1 MNQEQIFSRISQH
14 IEQLVPPGLTDLKL
28 EIQRNI
34 KSVLTE
40 SFSKMNVVSQEEF
53 DIQSKVLEKTRAK
66 LENLEKQVQELEKLN
81 LR

>member
-34 KSVLTE
+34 KSILTE